1 MEIIFLKIHIGT
13 MDNAFVR
20 RIPEGYQETERIVM
34 AHWFSVR
41 YTNEDGKIITW
52 DQMMVQDQ
60 GELIVDIE
68 YEQQI
73 VWAFMKC
80 A

>member
-1 MEIIFLKIHIGT
+1 MSAIAIRIIRLRFLCP
-13 MDNAFVR
+13 

-34 AHWFSVR
+34 AHWFRVT

-73 VWAFMKC
+73 VWALMKC